1 MRDEDSKLGFIVY
14 LVFLV
19 NFRFRGS
26 RVERGLLVYMLCSEN
41 YLVIII
47 ERDMGGGLIFV
58 F

>member
-26 RVERGLLVYMLCSEN
+26 RVERGLLGYMLCSEN